1 MTESVPTGEHD
12 SGLRRRIA
20 TLMRWGT
27 AAASV
32 FFIAGALLGWA
43 GAAVASTAGVVA
55 GCGVLIL
62 LPFVRLLLMLGAFAR
77 RRDGLYVGITTL
89 VITLVVTSA
98 ATGLLR

>member
-1 MTESVPTGEHD
+1 MTESVPTDEHD
-12 SGLRRRIA
+12 RQLRHRIA

-32 FFIAGALLGWA
+32 LFVTGALLGWA
-43 GAAVASTAGVVA
+43 GAAVASMAGVVA
-55 GCGVLIL
+55 GCGILVL
-62 LPFVRLLLMLGAFAR
+62 LPFARLLLMLGAFAR

-89 VITLVVTSA
+89 VIALVVTSA